1 VENTTDR
8 RNKYNFFPDFTDF
21 SWTGF
26 AIPSVAFFVRE
37 QVCNNSVYH
46 HEVINKINKQ
56 ALEAGEEFAPYD
68 DRWINFWENLK

>member
-1 VENTTDR
+1 
-8 RNKYNFFPDFTDF
+8 
-21 SWTGF
+21 
-26 AIPSVAFFVRE
+26 VRE